1 MSKRKWHKLG
11 AGVLAALLLGMASW
25 TGTVAAEP
33 AETAAAAE
41 QAEVNK
47 RIVINLAARSIA
59 LFKNDEKV
67 YLFPIGPGKAS
78 TPTPTGYYEIKSK
91 DVDPSWT
98 DPATGY
104 SIASGEDCPLG
115 YRWMQIYGNYGIH
128 GTNNPDSIGH
138 YVSNGCIRM
147 YEEDVEKLFDAVD
160 VGTPVE
166 ITYNRVVVEKAPDST
181 IVYYIYPDGYGWQ
194 SISVADVKNWLKG
207 YGVEN
212 FESDAAIEKKI
223 SASDGEP
230 TYIAKVYPLFVNGK
244 KVDGKAVVQGDV
256 TYLPVV
262 DVAQTLNVSTGW
274 RPNDQVLVSAF
285 GEAVGYNKKDVLY
298 CNADDAAKL
307 FHVDGGLTKKGTYE
321 LKTVANTIVPV
332 VRGEQPLP
340 DNNTQGT
347 PAPNTATPGSA
358 ATDAAKPDTAT
369 PGTAATEP
377 AKPNAAAPATQ
388 NAPRSAAEAEQQ
400 AQAEAAATVKAAQ
413 QREADK
419 EAAAAKA
426 KSEASAK
433 NVKTTRT
440 ESTTT
445 VVKTNR

>member
-1 MSKRKWHKLG
+1 MKMSRKQWRKLG
-11 AGVLAALLLGMASW
+11 AGVLVSLFMGFASW
-25 TGTVAAEP
+25 SPAAAAEP
-33 AETAAAAE
+33 TAAAAE
-41 QAEVNK
+41 QTEVSK

-78 TPTPTGYYEIKSK
+78 TPTPTGYYKILSK

-115 YRWMQIYGNYGIH
+115 YRWMQIQGNYGIH
-128 GTNNPDSIGH
+128 GTNNPSSIGH

-194 SISVADVKNWLKG
+194 SVTVADVKNWLKG

-212 FESDAAIEKKI
+212 FESDEEIEKKI
-223 SASDGEP
+223 NASNGEP

-244 KVDGKAVVQGDV
+244 KVDSKAVIQGDV

-262 DVAQTLNVSTGW
+262 DIAKTLNVSTGW
-274 RPNDQVLVSAF
+274 KPNEKLLVSAF
-285 GEAVGYNKKDVLY
+285 GEAVGYDKKEVLY

-321 LKTVANTIVPV
+321 LKAVSNAIVPI
-332 VRGEQPLP
+332 VRGDQPLP
-340 DNNTQGT
+340 GSNT
-347 PAPNTATPGSA
+347 PESNK
-358 ATDAAKPDTAT
+358 TDTT
-369 PGTAATEP
+369 VPGTAQP
-377 AKPNAAAPATQ
+377 GAAANTSRPDSTANPASQSGTAAKQ
-388 NAPRSAAEAEQQ
+388 TAPRSAAEAEQQ
-400 AQAEAAATVKAAQ
+400 AQAEAAAKVKAAQ
-413 QREADK
+413 QKEAER
-419 EAAAAKA
+419 EAAAQAARAKA
-426 KSEASAK
+426 DTSVKT
-433 NVKTTRT
+433 VKTTRT
-440 ESTTT
+440 ESSTTIVST
-445 VVKTNR
+445 AR